1 MALDGLFCSMKN
13 MKSGSGKQFSI
24 NILSLLTLKTCTCL
38 FTLVSVVHRALNA
51 LDRQIRKIDLCFR
64 LLMWVAVCDRLMT
77 FNCNAVSLV
86 CILTIMY
93 HHETNY
99 WCLFRA
105 SLPSLFY
112 LCAKPRLTDAFTID
126 NIFECVMVER
136 FMSPVG
142 VKLKVVMCT
151 CGVAVLKMPNVSS
164 LSVSNNKKENFLC
177 FLRLFSLNAFL

>member
-1 MALDGLFCSMKN
+1 M
-13 MKSGSGKQFSI
+13 
-24 NILSLLTLKTCTCL
+24 
-38 FTLVSVVHRALNA
+38 R
-51 LDRQIRKIDLCFR
+51 
-64 LLMWVAVCDRLMT
+64 VAICDRLMT

-99 WCLFRA
+99 WCLFHA

-112 LCAKPRLTDAFTID
+112 LSAKPRLTDAFTID

-151 CGVAVLKMPNVSS
+151 SGVAVLKMPNVSS
-164 LSVSNNKKENFLC
+164 LSVSNNKKDNFLC
-177 FLRLFSLNAFL
+177 VFAFIQFNSNAFL